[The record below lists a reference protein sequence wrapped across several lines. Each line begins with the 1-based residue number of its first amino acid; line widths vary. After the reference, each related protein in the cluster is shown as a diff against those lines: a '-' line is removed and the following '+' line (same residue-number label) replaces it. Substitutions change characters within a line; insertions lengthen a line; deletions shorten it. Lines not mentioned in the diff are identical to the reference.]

1 MPAEEICKPVKSA
14 RAAEHCRLAMRY
26 DFCPSQIDSHLPDTR
41 HIAAECARVAARAIV
56 RHKFIPRAVSA
67 RLDGCGC
74 AAICAWGNAK
84 QLMGGLELDGRNL
97 SVLIAQLAAG

>member
-1 MPAEEICKPVKSA
+1 MEEICKCRSKSA
-14 RAAEHCRLAMRY
+14 RAEQRRLALRS

-56 RHKFIPRAVSA
+56 RLKFISRAVSA